1 VRVIGEKEI
10 NKFIKILK
18 QRTSASFENGKIQD
32 TVRKIIHD
40 VKRYGDKAV
49 KSYTEKFD
57 RIKLNQLFITRKE
70 IESSAKKVEKEFLK
84 ALKESA
90 RRIKTFHE
98 FQKEESWYF
107 SEKDITLGQIISP
120 IERVGVYIPGGR
132 ASYPSTVLMN
142 VIPAQIAGVKEIA
155 LCVPTPG
162 GELNPWVAA
171 AIKLLNIEEIYRIS
185 GAQAIAALA
194 YGTETI
200 KRVDKIVGPGNI
212 YVAVAKKMVFGDV
225 GIDMIAGPSE
235 ILIIAD
241 ETANPSFVAAD
252 LLSQAEHDE
261 MASSILIT
269 NSEDLSRK
277 VKKELI
283 KQLRTLK
290 RREIIKKSLNKYGA
304 IIITKD
310 LINAVNIA
318 NEIAPEHLEIITKA
332 PAGLLRRI
340 KNAGAVFIG
349 NWTPETL
356 GDYAAGP
363 NHTLPTGGT
372 SRFSSPLG
380 VYDFIKRR
388 SLLNSKKEGFIELSK
403 TVETLA
409 QVEGLGAHENTIRVR
424 LKKSKSPCN
433 GRYKIRSI

>member
-1 VRVIGEKEI
+1 
-10 NKFIKILK
+10 
-18 QRTSASFENGKIQD
+18 
-32 TVRKIIHD
+32 
-40 VKRYGDKAV
+40 
-49 KSYTEKFD
+49 
-57 RIKLNQLFITRKE
+57 
-70 IESSAKKVEKEFLK
+70 
-84 ALKESA
+84 
-90 RRIKTFHE
+90 
-98 FQKEESWYF
+98 
-107 SEKDITLGQIISP
+107 
-120 IERVGVYIPGGR
+120 
-132 ASYPSTVLMN
+132 MN

-155 LCVPTPG
+155 LCVPTPD

-171 AIKLLNIEEIYRIS
+171 AIKLLNIEEVYRIG

-212 YVAVAKKMVFGDV
+212 YVAIAKKMVFGDV

-241 ETANPSFVAAD
+241 ETANPSFIAAD

-261 MASSILIT
+261 MASSVLIT
-269 NSEDLSRK
+269 NSEDLSKK
-277 VKKELI
+277 VKKELTR
-283 KQLRTLK
+283 QLKTLK
-290 RREIIKKSLNKYGA
+290 RREIIKSSLNKYGA

-310 LINAVNIA
+310 LLNAVDIA
-318 NEIAPEHLEIITKA
+318 NEIAPEHLEIMTKT
-332 PAGLLRRI
+332 PASLLRRI
-340 KNAGAVFIG
+340 KNAGAIFIG

-388 SLLNSKKEGFIELSK
+388 SLLNSRREGFVELSR

-424 LKKSKSPCN
+424 LKKS
-433 GRYKIRSI
+433 